1 MSARTLARTH
11 AGPHALPAPARADR
25 ARRADRLRLS
35 VPGEAQEREADR
47 AADAIEAG
55 GALPAVGL
63 SLSRMTVGRVQRE
76 ASVERRSNDEKYLEA
91 GKKAGE
97 ALLDTELFKKI
108 KARILEDPLV
118 KGAKDVGERLISTL
132 AGKVITGTAAAGA
145 VAALAATHKGLP
157 AQLPEIP
164 LDVLHPGLKVKLTW
178 EGPVD
183 RPTKAMIA
191 FTFTEQV
198 ARKGTRPA
206 KTRAEQQREENARM
220 AAELERFRS
229 SMRYAPGT
237 PEARRQ
243 EMEDEALRRMVSGQA
258 GRLPFEQ
265 WGSPTGM
272 LQPRSALRLPGP
284 SLGFTLKP
292 PSLLDK
298 ELELKSA
305 SEVAPSEDVEK
316 KEEEA
321 SGAVMRKAAGGT
333 AADALAT
340 SVPAVV
346 DEVVDAPGQPL
357 DPGTRRFMDVR
368 FGHDFSQV
376 RVHTS
381 ARAAQS
387 ARAVKARAY
396 TAGQD
401 VVFDAGQ
408 YSPRTREGRRL
419 LAHELAHTVQQGRGR
434 EALSRWSGE
443 EQPAPPRIAGLTMER
458 KSPTRRNR

>member
-1 MSARTLARTH
+1 MSARPLARTH
-11 AGPHALPAPARADR
+11 AGPQGLPAPARADR
-25 ARRADRLRLS
+25 ARRPDRLRLS
-35 VPGEAQEREADR
+35 VPGDAQEREADR
-47 AADAIEAG
+47 AADAVVAG

-63 SLSRMTVGRVQRE
+63 SLSRMTVGGVQRE
-76 ASVERRSNDEKYLEA
+76 SSVKGKSNDENYLEA
-91 GKKAGE
+91 GKKVGE

-118 KGAKDVGERLISTL
+118 KGAKDVGERFISTL

-145 VAALAATHKGLP
+145 VAALAATHKELP
-157 AQLPEIP
+157 AQIPEIP

-183 RPTKAMIA
+183 RPTKAMIS

-198 ARKGTRPA
+198 AQKGTRPA
-206 KTRAEQQREENARM
+206 RTRAEQQREENARM
-220 AAELERFRS
+220 AAELERFRA

-243 EMEDEALRRMVSGQA
+243 EMEDEALRRVVGGQA
-258 GRLPFEQ
+258 GRLPFER
-265 WGSPTGM
+265 WGSPAGM
-272 LQPRSALRLPGP
+272 MQSRSALRLPGP

-298 ELELKSA
+298 ELELKDA

-316 KEEEA
+316 KEEA

-340 SVPAVV
+340 SVPSVV

-357 DPGTRRFMDVR
+357 DRGTRRFMEVR

-376 RVHTS
+376 RVHTG
-381 ARAAQS
+381 ARAAQT
-387 ARAVKARAY
+387 ARAIRARAY

-401 VVFDAGQ
+401 VVFDEGQ

-434 EALSRWSGE
+434 ESASDWLGE
-443 EQPAPPRIAGLTMER
+443 EQPAPTRIAGPIVER